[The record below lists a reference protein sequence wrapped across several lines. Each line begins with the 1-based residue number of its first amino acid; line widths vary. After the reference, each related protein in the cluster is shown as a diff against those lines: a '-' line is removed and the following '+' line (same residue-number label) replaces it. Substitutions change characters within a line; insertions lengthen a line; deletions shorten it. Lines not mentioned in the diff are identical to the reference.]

1 MAICKNPIHKNESK
15 YQDFLKNIQNGSF
28 INEGDFNAQVDDIFF
43 NQPEDFILAMNI
55 ATTYEEVVKDVTR
68 IPIGPPYVKIVLSDY
83 IFNGYCAVVSYDS
96 LNKFLIK
103 QGEANA
109 NENDFTFY
117 HIIYFNVSIF
127 C

>member
-15 YQDFLKNIQNGSF
+15 YQEFLKKSQNGSF
-28 INEGDFNAQVDDIFF
+28 KNEEDFNAQVDDIFF
-43 NQPEDFILAMNI
+43 NQPKDFILAMNM

-96 LNKFLIK
+96 LYKYLIE

-109 NENDFTFY
+109 DEHDFTFY
-117 HIIYFNVSIF
+117 HIIYFNVSDF

>member
-15 YQDFLKNIQNGSF
+15 YQDFLKKSQNGSF
-28 INEGDFNAQVDDIFF
+28 KNEEDFNAQVDDIFF
-43 NQPEDFILAMNI
+43 NQPKDFILAMNM

-96 LNKFLIK
+96 LYKYLIE

-109 NENDFTFY
+109 DEHDFTFY
-117 HIIYFNVSIF
+117 HIIYFNVSDF